1 MYPAQNQVLTQLSYL
16 LVRFAQEFE
25 IIDNRDEVY
34 EYLERVT
41 MTVERENGAKIAA
54 KQII

>member
-1 MYPAQNQVLTQLSYL
+1 MYPAQNQILTQLSYL
-16 LVRFAQEFE
+16 LVRFAQKIEV
-25 IIDNRDEVY
+25 IDNRDEVY

-54 KQII
+54 KQVI